1 MDGII
6 NVYKVKG
13 MTSHDVVNKIR
24 RIFNTKQVGHTGTLD
39 PNAEGVLVICLNA
52 ATKLVQFLEADS
64 KKYQAELIIGIA
76 TDTYDI
82 TGKILEKKENPIVTY
97 EKVKEVIESF
107 KGPQLQKPPLYSA
120 IKVNGKKLYDY
131 ALKNQEVEVA
141 SRKIEIFDIKVLD
154 DNLQQKGDYYSLRFE
169 VSVSKGTYIRSL
181 CHDIGEKLNIPC
193 TMGDLLR
200 TRSGAFKIDD
210 AKTLEEIEQGDYSI
224 KGLVDSLS
232 EIDKIDVS
240 NNPDLIYKITNGMKL
255 SLKTFNQEYQRVAF
269 IEDNKLLAVY
279 EFHEEETYKYYKA
292 VRVWK

>member
-82 TGKILEKKENPIVTY
+82 TGKILEKKENPVVTY

-141 SRKIEIFDIKVLD
+141 SRKIEIFNIKVLD

-255 SLKTFNQEYQRVAF
+255 SLKTFNQKYQRIAF

>member
-64 KKYQAELIIGIA
+64 KKYQAELVIGIA

-82 TGKILEKKENPIVTY
+82 TGKILEKKENPVVTY

-154 DNLQQKGDYYSLRFE
+154 DNLQRKEDYYSLRFE

-210 AKTLEEIEQGDYSI
+210 AKTLEEIEQGEYSI

-255 SLKTFNQEYQRVAF
+255 SLKTFNQKYQRVAF